1 MSDQII
7 YSSSDE
13 EFPSTIKL
21 GSLSSSEDE
30 GPNLF
35 NPPLATRQKRIK
47 KRQQSKVN
55 GKFQHF
61 VGF

>member
-1 MSDQII
+1 MSEQII
-7 YSSSDE
+7 YSSSDD
-13 EFPSTIKL
+13 EFPRTIKL

-30 GPNLF
+30 GPILY
-35 NPPLATRQKRIK
+35 NPPLATRLNRMK

-55 GKFQHF
+55 GEFQHF